1 MLSTTES
8 HLEEIFSGIAPV
20 ERVKK
25 IRDYAFIH
33 FSEREGAL
41 KSIELMNGNDYI
53 HTHTILYRVTCTVYI
68 YKNTI
73 RVSNCHSALL
83 HIPFNF
89 LRKQLTYM

>member
-41 KSIELMNGNDYI
+41 KSIELMNGNNYI
-53 HTHTILYRVTCTVYI
+53 HTYTYYNIIQSDMYYVYI
-68 YKNTI
+68 YI
-73 RVSNCHSALL
+73 YYQG
-83 HIPFNF
+83 F
-89 LRKQLTYM
+89 